1 MTEPIEQSQ
10 DQNYTLPNLGGTI
23 VTDDIYWKG
32 KFKYSAWAKTAQRI
46 RENAPNWFFALEPNP
61 EGGFVWKAPNNT
73 GYILGYF
80 QNVITGIKLPLY
92 PYAITSGYNKP
103 VPFNDISA
111 NDIQNSH
118 RRCLC
123 ACACYSFG
131 DAFELWAQ
139 VEIKELDQEEKTDE
153 KEGKIAR
160 TPTKPKQP
168 LESVESIEDKNYGKP
183 IAKSALDA
191 VVTKMTN
198 LSQKYPDKKD
208 LVIDKYKKQFGIT
221 SEKIGPADI
230 RTAEQGQFLTI
241 AINEIDSNL

>member
-23 VTDDIYWKG
+23 VTDDIYYKG

-92 PYAITSGYNKP
+92 PYAITFGYNKP
-103 VPFNDISA
+103 VPFDEISA